1 MGRVFGV
8 DFDGVVIFAF
18 ATGFALC
25 LAAATTGFVSFAALL
40 DVFGGWADAVG
51 FDEVANADFLAIS
64 GFDGFETS
72 FTTGGLLGFRLGGNF
87 TGIQND

>member
-51 FDEVANADFLAIS
+51 FDEVAVGFDEVANADFF
-64 GFDGFETS
+64 GD
-72 FTTGGLLGFRLGGNF
+72 FRL
-87 TGIQND
+87 